1 VIDKGPVQVG
11 DYAGRKVPMKLKE
24 AWAVALLLLP
34 TTVMAEDLIR
44 IGTFNK
50 DAVIIAAEQRGLL
63 KAENVRVEIN
73 QVTDSPTLL
82 RNLISGKYDLILN
95 NADNVIAWAEGQ
107 GADPQ
112 PNDFVIVLGGSQG
125 VNQKLVVASGINDF
139 SDLKGKVFAVDAP
152 TTGYAIVGIHILKKH
167 GLEFNRD
174 YTFKAFGN
182 TAKRAEAM
190 SRGEASGAM
199 MNMPD
204 DEIQKR
210 GFKVLARSEDYVKH
224 YARGLSATRREWAN
238 ANEELL
244 VRFIR
249 AMVRAT
255 DWVMDPKNKEEVIKL
270 LLPENKNSKARAEE
284 AYEESVSPRFG
295 FTPRSRID
303 TEGIRTVLQLRE
315 TAGLM
320 KPPVPKP
327 EKYIDER
334 FYKKALATLGSQP

>member
-1 VIDKGPVQVG
+1 
-11 DYAGRKVPMKLKE
+11 MKLKE
-24 AWAVALLLLP
+24 VLAAAFLLLP

-50 DAVIIAAEQRGLL
+50 DAAIIAAEQRGLL
-63 KAENVRVEIN
+63 KAENIRIEMN
-73 QVTDSPTLL
+73 LVTDSPTLL
-82 RNLISGKYDLILN
+82 RNLISGSYDLILN

-107 GADPQ
+107 GADPK
-112 PNDFVIVLGGSQG
+112 PNDFVIFLGGSRG
-125 VNQKLVVASGINDF
+125 LRQKLAVLPSVNDF
-139 SDLKGKVFAVDAP
+139 GDLKGKVLAVDAP
-152 TTGYAIVGIHILKKH
+152 TTGFAIVGIYILKKH
-167 GLEFNRD
+167 GLELNRD
-174 YTFKAFGN
+174 YTFKEFGN

-210 GFKVLARSEDYVKH
+210 GFKILARSEDYVNH
-224 YARGLSATRREWAN
+224 YARGLGATRREWAN
-238 ANEELL
+238 ANEGLL

-255 DWVMDPKNKEEVIKL
+255 DWVMDGKNKEGVIRL
-270 LLPENKNSKARAEE
+270 LLAENKNSKARAEE
-284 AYEESVSPRFG
+284 TYEESVSPRFG
-295 FTPRSRID
+295 FMPRSRID
-303 TEGIRTVLQLRE
+303 MEGIRMVLQLRE

-327 EKYIDER
+327 EKYVDER
-334 FYKKALATLGSQP
+334 FYKKALATLDR